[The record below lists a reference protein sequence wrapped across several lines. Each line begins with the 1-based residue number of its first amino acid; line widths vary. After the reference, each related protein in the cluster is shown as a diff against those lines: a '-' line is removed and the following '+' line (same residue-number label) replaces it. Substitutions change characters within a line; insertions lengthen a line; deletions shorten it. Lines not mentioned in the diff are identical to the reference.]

1 VTVGKESGK
10 SNQADAKKEEEQMI
24 PYEYGFNP
32 EEMQNV
38 ELQIDLMKQ
47 LGRNCKAL
55 IKKAGRKLRKR

>member
-1 VTVGKESGK
+1 
-10 SNQADAKKEEEQMI
+10 MI

-38 ELQIDLMKQ
+38 ELQIDLMKK

-55 IKKAGRKLRKR
+55 VKKAGRKLRKR